1 MKKEIITSRAEEY
14 KMERDWYIDALDMI
28 ANILSELDTPFDNK
42 IRRIEDVISS
52 SINNEPV
59 TSDSERS
66 LKWNTQ
72 NVALQ
77 LYMTTQIF
85 AQNVKSIVMCIKKV
99 KWK

>member
-14 KMERDWYIDALDMI
+14 KLERDWYIDALDMI

-59 TSDSERS
+59 TSDKYNKGDDIEYQYES
-66 LKWNTQ
+66 KN
-72 NVALQ
+72 
-77 LYMTTQIF
+77 
-85 AQNVKSIVMCIKKV
+85 
-99 KWK
+99 

>member
-14 KMERDWYIDALDMI
+14 KLERDWYIDALDMI
-28 ANILSELDTPFDNK
+28 ANIFSELDTPFDNK

-66 LKWNTQ
+66 LK
-72 NVALQ
+72 
-77 LYMTTQIF
+77 
-85 AQNVKSIVMCIKKV
+85 
-99 KWK
+99 